1 MAALCSGEAERQIA
15 RIELYGK
22 LAVAERKEACAM
34 GERTRMLLC
43 RSMGHNFM
51 KIWDFSLEFFRR

>member
-22 LAVAERKEACAM
+22 LAVAERKEAM
-34 GERTRMLLC
+34 GDGGEDRDAAVPFQGAQFHENL
-43 RSMGHNFM
+43 G
-51 KIWDFSLEFFRR
+51 FFP